1 MINQDGTAYD
11 GRRGPLV
18 VAAICGFIGILIGIA
33 CLLG

>member
-18 VAAICGFIGILIGIA
+18 AAAVCAFITVLIVISCA
-33 CLLG
+33 LG